1 MNPPMKSNDCFGDD
15 WIKLL
20 GVVSDSFYPF
30 SMIQIIQQQV
40 KTILKRIDTMFSNQN
55 WNVKL
60 AYALKNLSCI
70 IGLVSVCILTVTI
83 CGCDPDIDDSPE
95 DGPLITRVDP
105 EKNKET
111 VVSFVSS
118 NPISGGTIR
127 VNSEIKVSFNGTP
140 KNISVNIFNRLKGKV
155 ERTSDKSIT
164 IKGPFNP
171 GSLVLEVKWEGGSK
185 TLKYDVKGAVYNRA
199 EPSSGSNINPFTEIT
214 VSFTGEPEQVK
225 VNHGIVTVTGNTIKV
240 KDFRDLGDMSL
251 RIQWRDG
258 DVVLKYNVSSDPV
271 AKIHEV
277 WVDYDVFEG
286 GRKGMRIHVKF
297 SALHMQFDD
306 GSINAYFY
314 FKDGAALKDFN
325 GQFSTVGGKVVVS
338 RDFQTTPLSFNF
350 Q

>member
-1 MNPPMKSNDCFGDD
+1 M
-15 WIKLL
+15 
-20 GVVSDSFYPF
+20 
-30 SMIQIIQQQV
+30 
-40 KTILKRIDTMFSNQN
+40 
-55 WNVKL
+55 
-60 AYALKNLSCI
+60 KNLCCI
-70 IGLVSVCILTVTI
+70 IGFVLVCILTVII

-140 KNISVNIFNRLKGKV
+140 KNISVNRFNRLKGKV

-164 IKGPFNP
+164 IKGPFYP

-240 KDFRDLGDMSL
+240 KDFGDLGDMSL
-251 RIQWRDG
+251 QIQWRDG

-277 WVDYDVFEG
+277 WVDHNVFEG

-306 GSINAYFY
+306 GQVAAYFY

-338 RDFQTTPLSFNF
+338 RDFRPRHFRSIFNDFSFFMPYDELHFNREGVWELMF
-350 Q
+350 KLRVYHKDNRKFIEVADHKEYFIYIVD